1 MSSKTSPRKVRD
13 RSIVDGGRNF
23 DTNGRIDWAEEDTE
37 LPSGNLHLWEESWD
51 DDEQNDDFSKQLK
64 CVHHAKVLGMRS

>member
-1 MSSKTSPRKVRD
+1 MASCQKSWATK
-13 RSIVDGGRNF
+13 SIL
-23 DTNGRIDWAEEDTE
+23 IKCLDWAEEDTE

-64 CVHHAKVLGMRS
+64 YVYNISGDDVVTDRSEERS

>member
-1 MSSKTSPRKVRD
+1 MNSKTSLLRVRD
-13 RSIVDGGRNF
+13 TAQDF
-23 DTNGRIDWAEEDTE
+23 DKSLDANCWIDWAEEDTE

-64 CVHHAKVLGMRS
+64 YEVIRGTEMGSDS

>member
-1 MSSKTSPRKVRD
+1 VHAD
-13 RSIVDGGRNF
+13 NVV
-23 DTNGRIDWAEEDTE
+23 DWAEEDTE

-64 CVHHAKVLGMRS
+64 CVTMNNSGQT